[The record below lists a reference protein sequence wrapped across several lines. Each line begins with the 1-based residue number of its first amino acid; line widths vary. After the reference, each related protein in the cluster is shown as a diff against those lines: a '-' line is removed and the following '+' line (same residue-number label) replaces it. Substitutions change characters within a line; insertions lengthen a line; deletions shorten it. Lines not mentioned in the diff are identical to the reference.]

1 MQSGFLV
8 LGIKP
13 TIFWLILFIVMLV
26 LEAVTLGLTSI
37 WFAAGTLTAM
47 LLSFTRIGFLA
58 QVVVCIAVSVLLLIL
73 VRPWARE
80 RFNRRRTRTNAQSLI
95 DQDGVVMEEID
106 NLKAQGRVTV
116 SGQEWA
122 ARNVAETEA
131 IPVGATVTVREIRG
145 VRLLVEVKK
154 EQEKAE
160 EEENA

>member
-13 TIFWLILFIVMLV
+13 TIFWLILFLVMLV

-37 WFAAGTLTAM
+37 WFAAGTLAAM
-47 LLSFTRIGFLA
+47 LLSFTRAGFLV
-58 QVVVCIAVSVLLLIL
+58 QVIVCIAISVVLLIL

-106 NLKAQGRVTV
+106 NLKAQGRATV
-116 SGQEWA
+116 NGQEWA
-122 ARNVAETEA
+122 ARNVTEDET

-145 VRLLVEVKK
+145 VRLIVEEKK
-154 EQEKAE
+154 EQGEKK
-160 EEENA
+160 EENA